1 MLINNGMSEFNIA
14 GIQQIGVG
22 TVDFRKSWNWFIGY
36 FGADIKILEDDTV
49 AERMLPYTGGKPQ
62 QRHACIAVNLQGGG
76 GFEIWQYSKRKP
88 SVCPFKIAGAFN
100 DKNML

>member
-1 MLINNGMSEFNIA
+1 MSEYNIA

-49 AERMLPYTGGKPQ
+49 DR
-62 QRHACIAVNLQGGG
+62 
-76 GFEIWQYSKRKP
+76 EIKKL
-88 SVCPFKIAGAFN
+88 KE
-100 DKNML
+100 KN